1 VRENLS
7 SLMKKLLLI
16 FLTLFMTQ
24 AVAEEYWA
32 CDGFNSARSTS
43 KKGSFSPFLMKG
55 DRHSY
60 TFKGITGRKKIIKFV
75 KNNEF
80 IGYDLYVTDK
90 VENFSDEFI
99 NARNADPWI
108 IKPQKDGT
116 IIFYMIGYDHFLK
129 ETFNGGIIAFI
140 TKCAKQ

>member
-1 VRENLS
+1 
-7 SLMKKLLLI
+7 MKKLLLI
-16 FLTLFMTQ
+16 FLILFTTQ

-55 DRHSY
+55 DRYSY
-60 TFKGITGRKKIIKFV
+60 TFKGITGSKKIIKFV

-80 IGYDLYVTDK
+80 SGYDLYITDM
-90 VENFSDEFI
+90 VEDFSGEFI
-99 NARNADPWI
+99 NARNAEPWI

-116 IIFYMIGYDHFLK
+116 ILFYNIGYDHFLK
-129 ETFNGGIIAFI
+129 ESFNGGMLAFI